1 MNSPLVSVIIP
12 VFNAE
17 RYLSE
22 ALYSVLSQGYPNLEF
37 IIVDDGST
45 DRSKEIID
53 RTPGKI
59 RYLQQPNRGP
69 AAARNR
75 GIDIAEGDIF
85 AFQDSD
91 DIWPPRKLEIQLAT
105 LDKDPA
111 LEIVMGQVQ
120 RIQSSESTSL
130 RTDVPSI
137 ENMDAPAFGVNLA
150 ASIFRRS
157 AFERVG
163 PFDEQL
169 RFSEDVDWFMRA
181 RELGVK
187 TAMINDVTL
196 LYRMHEQNMTR
207 DKGLTNLN
215 TFRVLKMSL
224 DRRRRE
230 SGRADSLPA
239 LIDLGEQRSEVDPER
254 SSQ

>member
-1 MNSPLVSVIIP
+1 MNPPLVSVIIP

-17 RYLSE
+17 RFLSD
-22 ALYSVLSQGYPNLEF
+22 ALNSVLSQGYPNLEL
-37 IIVDDGST
+37 IVVDDGST
-45 DRSKEIID
+45 DGSREIIQ

-59 RYLQQPNRGP
+59 RYLRQENSGP

-75 GIDIAEGDIF
+75 GLEIAHGDVL
-85 AFQDSD
+85 AFQDAD
-91 DIWPPRKLEIQLAT
+91 DIWPPHKLEIQLAT
-105 LDKDPA
+105 LDKDPT
-111 LEIVMGQVQ
+111 LEIVIGQVQ
-120 RIQSSESTSL
+120 RVQSSLPTDGPVDKI
-130 RTDVPSI
+130 DVPCFS
-137 ENMDAPAFGVNLA
+137 VNLA

-163 PFDEQL
+163 PFDERL

-181 RELGVK
+181 RERGVRMA
-187 TAMINDVTL
+187 TIEDVTL
-196 LYRMHEQNMTR
+196 FYRLHDQNITR
-207 DKGLTNLN
+207 DKTLTNLN

-230 SGRADSLPA
+230 NGFAESLPA
-239 LIDLGEQRSEVDPER
+239 LVDPGEPQSDVDLER

>member
-17 RYLSE
+17 RFLGD
-22 ALYSVLSQGYPNLEF
+22 ALDSVISQGYANLELIF
-37 IIVDDGST
+37 VDDGST
-45 DRSKEIID
+45 DRSREIIE

-59 RYLQQPNRGP
+59 RYLRQENSGP

-75 GIDIAEGDIF
+75 GIEIAEGEII
-85 AFQDSD
+85 AFQDAD
-91 DIWPPRKLEIQLAT
+91 DIWPPRKLEIQLAV

-120 RIQSSESTSL
+120 RVQSSEGEPVL
-130 RTDVPSI
+130 ENINVPC
-137 ENMDAPAFGVNLA
+137 FGVNLA

-157 AFERVG
+157 AFEQVG

-181 RELGVK
+181 RERGIK
-187 TAMINDVTL
+187 TAKIDDVTL
-196 LYRMHEQNMTR
+196 LYRLHDQNMTR
-207 DKGLTNLN
+207 DKLLTNLN
-215 TFRVLKMSL
+215 TFKVLKMSL

-230 SGRADSLPA
+230 SGFAESLPA
-239 LIDLGEQRSEVDPER
+239 LIDSEELTSP
-254 SSQ
+254 

>member
-1 MNSPLVSVIIP
+1 MLSQPLVSVIIP

-17 RYLSE
+17 RFLTD
-22 ALYSVLSQGYPNLEF
+22 ALNSVLSQAYANLELIF
-37 IIVDDGST
+37 VDDGST
-45 DRSKEIID
+45 DSSREIIE

-59 RYLQQPNRGP
+59 RYLRQENCGP

-75 GIDIAEGDIF
+75 GIEIAEGDVL
-85 AFQDSD
+85 AFQDAD
-91 DIWPPRKLEIQLAT
+91 DIWPPRKLEIQLAA

-111 LEIVMGQVQ
+111 LEIVMGRVQ
-120 RIQSSESTSL
+120 KVSSLESGAL
-130 RTDVPSI
+130 ENIEAPSF
-137 ENMDAPAFGVNLA
+137 AVNLA

-181 RELGVK
+181 RERGIR
-187 TAMINDVTL
+187 TATIDDVTL
-196 LYRMHEQNMTR
+196 FYRLHDQNMTR
-207 DKGLTNLN
+207 DKALTNLN
-215 TFRVLKMSL
+215 TFKVLKMSL

-230 SGRADSLPA
+230 HGFAESLPG
-239 LIDLGEQRSEVDPER
+239 LVDSRSDVDLEQ

>member
-17 RYLSE
+17 RFLSD
-22 ALYSVLSQGYPNLEF
+22 ALDSVLSQGYANLEL

-45 DRSKEIID
+45 DGSREIIEC
-53 RTPGKI
+53 TPGKV
-59 RYLQQPNRGP
+59 RYLRQENCGP

-75 GIDIAEGDIF
+75 GIEIAEGDIL
-85 AFQDSD
+85 AFQDAD
-91 DIWPPRKLEIQLAT
+91 DIWPSRKLEIQLAV

-120 RIQSSESTSL
+120 RVQSSEGEPAL
-130 RTDVPSI
+130 ENINVPCF
-137 ENMDAPAFGVNLA
+137 AVNLA

-157 AFERVG
+157 AFEQVG

-181 RELGVK
+181 RERGIK
-187 TAMINDVTL
+187 TAKIDDVTL
-196 LYRMHEQNMTR
+196 LYRLHDQNMTR
-207 DKGLTNLN
+207 DKLLTNLN

-230 SGRADSLPA
+230 SGSAESLPA
-239 LIDLGEQRSEVDPER
+239 LIDSGELT
-254 SSQ
+254 SQ